1 MDTGLKDG
9 ENAENQ
15 VIPPVEET
23 TINDAAVDAES
34 AAVEEE
40 TKPEEKQTESM
51 ESAPNGTCEE
61 GMANEMEAST
71 DINVSKTD
79 INVDYEGSSADEE
92 QPAIME
98 VVGEEGVTKELPAE
112 LPAENN
118 EMTSAPPQSSTS
130 YGSSNDNG
138 RDARSRSRDRREDNA
153 NHQSYG
159 DQTEQPQRSIVH
171 ALPPSRLHYPGVP
184 EQNSESYKLACCV
197 VRNLHELDRVCAKY
211 SALLP
216 DEAIDLV

>member
-1 MDTGLKDG
+1 METGLKDG

-23 TINDAAVDAES
+23 AVNDTDIGAES
-34 AAVEEE
+34 ATVEEE
-40 TKPEEKQTESM
+40 IKPEEKQTESM

-61 GMANEMEAST
+61 AVGNEVKAST
-71 DINVSKTD
+71 DINISKTD
-79 INVDYEGSSADEE
+79 ISVDYEGSSADEE
-92 QPAIME
+92 QPPIVE
-98 VVGEEGVTKELPAE
+98 VVGEEGVTKELPV
-112 LPAENN
+112 ENN
-118 EMTSAPPQSSTS
+118 EMTSAPPHNSVP
-130 YGSSNDNG
+130 YGSSSDNG
-138 RDARSRSRDRREDNA
+138 RDARSRSRDRRGDSA
-153 NHQSYG
+153 SHQSYG
-159 DQTEQPQRSIVH
+159 DQTEQPQRPIVH

-211 SALLP
+211 SALLL

>member
-71 DINVSKTD
+71 DIN
-79 INVDYEGSSADEE
+79 YEGSSADEE

-112 LPAENN
+112 NN
-118 EMTSAPPQSSTS
+118 DMTSAPPQSSTS